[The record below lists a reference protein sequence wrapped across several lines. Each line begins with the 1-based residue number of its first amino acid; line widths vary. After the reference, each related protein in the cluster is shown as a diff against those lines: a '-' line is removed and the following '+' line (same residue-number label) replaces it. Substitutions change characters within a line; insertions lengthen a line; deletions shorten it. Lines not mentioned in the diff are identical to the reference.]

1 MLAREGEERA
11 RSLEEQLQ
19 REREQAR
26 REREQIHHETA
37 IGAARKVIAMGGLS
51 DVQIPR

>member
-19 REREQAR
+19 REQAR
-26 REREQIHHETA
+26 RERGLSHLETA
-37 IGAARKVIAMGGLS
+37 LSAARKLIAMGGLS